1 MFDKPLLEFRL
12 DATPF
17 GPRAPE
23 LLRAAVACFA
33 VPLLSPGPCA
43 AALLT
48 QDGEIHASL
57 TEVIGRE
64 ACRHAVSMAVN
75 RMLRTPERRILMVA
89 VVRRAEDASFQLI
102 LPCGACRMLLHAYGG
117 REIRIVRVCDF
128 QPTLNIVSLNELL
141 PFAEG
146 GAGRNIPLEMLEK
159 PQE

>member
-23 LLRAAVACFA
+23 LLRAAAECFA

-43 AALLT
+43 AAVLT
-48 QDGEIHASL
+48 EDGAIHASL

-64 ACRHAVSMAVN
+64 PCRHAVSMAVN
-75 RMLRTPERRILMVA
+75 RMLRTPERRILMAA
-89 VVRRAEDASFQLI
+89 VVRKAEDASLRLI

-128 QPTLNIVSLNELL
+128 QPTLTIVALNELL
-141 PFAEG
+141 PYADG
-146 GAGRNIPLEMLEK
+146 GPGRSLPPDLLEK
-159 PQE
+159 PQD